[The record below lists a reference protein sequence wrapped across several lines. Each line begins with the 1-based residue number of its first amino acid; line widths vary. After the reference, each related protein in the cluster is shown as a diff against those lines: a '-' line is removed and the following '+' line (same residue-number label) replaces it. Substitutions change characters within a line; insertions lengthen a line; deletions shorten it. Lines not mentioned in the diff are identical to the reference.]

1 MGARAAVCLLLV
13 AILAACKPEG
23 DRGARSSSP
32 GAAPGA
38 TPATAAAAE
47 PARLEGQWKR
57 TDSDYVIAIDE
68 ATPDGKLAAR
78 YLNPQPIHVSRAQWL
93 KSGARLQLMVE
104 MQDRGYPGS
113 KYELDYDAAHDTLFG
128 TYHHLGLNQDFQ
140 VSFYRLKPGDAG
152 GAR

>member
-1 MGARAAVCLLLV
+1 MGPKTAVCLLLL
-13 AILAACKPEG
+13 AILAACRPEG

-57 TDSDYVIAIDE
+57 TDSDYMIAIDE
-68 ATPDGKLAAR
+68 ATPEGKLAAR

-113 KYELDYDAAHDTLFG
+113 NYELDYDAVHDTLFG

-140 VSFYRLKPGDAG
+140 VSFYRLKPGEV
-152 GAR
+152 GAAR

>member
-1 MGARAAVCLLLV
+1 MGPKAAVGLLL
-13 AILAACKPEG
+13 LATVTACRPEG

-38 TPATAAAAE
+38 TQATAAAAE
-47 PARLEGQWKR
+47 PARLVGEWKR

-113 KYELDYDAAHDTLFG
+113 NYELDYDALHDTLFG

-140 VSFYRLKPGDAG
+140 ISFYRLKPGDG
-152 GAR
+152 GAPR

>member
-1 MGARAAVCLLLV
+1 M
-13 AILAACKPEG
+13 
-23 DRGARSSSP
+23 
-32 GAAPGA
+32 
-38 TPATAAAAE
+38 
-47 PARLEGQWKR
+47 GQWKR

-113 KYELDYDAAHDTLFG
+113 NYELDYDAAHDTLFG

-140 VSFYRLKPGDAG
+140 VSFYRLKPGDG
-152 GAR
+152 GAAR

>member
-1 MGARAAVCLLLV
+1 MAPKAAASLLLL
-13 AILAACKPEG
+13 ATLAACKPEG

-38 TPATAAAAE
+38 TPAAAAAAE
-47 PARLEGQWKR
+47 PARLVGQWKR

-93 KSGARLQLMVE
+93 RSGARLQLMVE

-113 KYELDYDAAHDTLFG
+113 NYELHYDATHDTLFG

-140 VSFYRLKPGDAG
+140 ISFYRLKPGDAG
-152 GAR
+152 APR

>member
-1 MGARAAVCLLLV
+1 MSVAPRLRALAALAVL
-13 AILAACKPEG
+13 ALAACEPRSES
-23 DRGARSSSP
+23 ARSSSP
-32 GAAPGA
+32 APD
-38 TPATAAAAE
+38 ATAAAAAD
-47 PARLEGQWKR
+47 PGRLVGRWMR
-57 TDSDYVIAIDE
+57 TDAEYVIAIDE

-113 KYELDYDAAHDTLFG
+113 NYELDYDAVHDTLFG

-152 GAR
+152 APR

>member
-1 MGARAAVCLLLV
+1 MGPKTAVCLLLL
-13 AILAACKPEG
+13 ALLAACRPEG
-23 DRGARSSSP
+23 DRGARSSSL

-57 TDSDYVIAIDE
+57 TDSNYMIAIDE

-113 KYELDYDAAHDTLFG
+113 NYELDYDAVHDTLFG

-140 VSFYRLKPGDAG
+140 VSFYRLKPVEAG
-152 GAR
+152 AAQ